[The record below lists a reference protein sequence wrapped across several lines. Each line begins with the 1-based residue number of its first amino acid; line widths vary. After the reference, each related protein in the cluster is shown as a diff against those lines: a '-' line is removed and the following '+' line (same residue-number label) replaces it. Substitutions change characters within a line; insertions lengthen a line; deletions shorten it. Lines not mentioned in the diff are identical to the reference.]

1 MEKKAAQQALEM
13 SKMMQMLTSKEEENL
28 TLQSLCERR
37 SQELERLA
45 NKQLCDK
52 YVQTEH
58 DAPKVNIIEKDNI
71 RRGSTLELSAKS
83 QIKGE

>member
-28 TLQSLCERR
+28 TLKALCERR

-52 YVQTEH
+52 HVQTE
-58 DAPKVNIIEKDNI
+58 
-71 RRGSTLELSAKS
+71 
-83 QIKGE
+83 